1 MRQVRR
7 ILIAVKDPTAG
18 TSAAAVKG
26 AQLAI
31 ALGAEVELFHALSD
45 PLIVREDDSGARR
58 PLALQASAVA
68 TARARLERAAG
79 RIRRHGVEVH
89 VHAAWDFP
97 AHEAIVRRALGM
109 RADLVVADAHGGPH
123 RAPWLLTYAD
133 WELLRLAPCPVLLA
147 KSARPWRRPA
157 ILAAVDPSHA
167 HAKPAR
173 LDTQI
178 LEVAQLLRAALRG
191 RLELLHAYEPPLFV
205 GAGFEEAGV
214 REGAALASG
223 AGGEARRRLD
233 ALVATHRLGA
243 VRRHVLQSSPARAIV
258 AVATQSRAAIVL
270 MGVVS
275 RSALR
280 RFFVGA
286 TAAAVID
293 ELRADVLVVKPG
305 GFVPDIGR
313 RPRGASVITL
323 RAPVS

>member
-18 TSAAAVKG
+18 SSAAIVKG

-45 PLIVREDDSGARR
+45 PLIVREDDAGARR
-58 PLALQASAVA
+58 PRLLQAAAVA
-68 TARARLERAAG
+68 AVRERLERAAT

-89 VHAAWDFP
+89 VHAEWDFP

-133 WELLRLAPCPVLLA
+133 WELLRLASCPVLLA
-147 KSARPWRRPA
+147 KSARPWRRPGV
-157 ILAAVDPSHA
+157 LAAVDPAHA

-178 LEVAQLLRAALRG
+178 LEVAQLLRGALRG
-191 RLELLHAYEPPLFV
+191 RLELVHAFQRPLFASV
-205 GAGFEEAGV
+205 GLEDTGGREAV
-214 REGAALASG
+214 ALASE
-223 AGGEARRRLD
+223 AGREARRRLD
-233 ALVATHRLGA
+233 ALAATHQLGA
-243 VRRHVLQSSPARAIV
+243 VRRHVLQSSPADAIV
-258 AVATQSRAAIVL
+258 AVARQSRAAVVV

-275 RSALR
+275 RSAPTR
-280 RFFVGA
+280 WFVGA
-286 TAAAVID
+286 TAASVID
-293 ELRADVLVVKPG
+293 ELRADVLAVKPG
-305 GFVPDIGR
+305 ASAPDVGR

-323 RAPVS
+323 RATVS